1 MRRQRAEAQRALVLR
16 HEPEPPNPAEAE
28 ERRRREQPLVDEDAD
43 ERAAGD
49 DGRVRPLG
57 LQRERLLERRRS
69 EPLRFVQLP

>member
-1 MRRQRAEAQRALVLR
+1 VLR

-28 ERRRREQPLVDEDAD
+28 ECRRREQPLVDEDAD

-57 LQRERLLERRRS
+57 LQRERLL
-69 EPLRFVQLP
+69 